1 MSYDL
6 RHTAVIEDINEFCLA
21 STSPDSGPSPV
32 NDILLVEEGVLAA
45 VVCENHLFMPNT
57 PKLSDGSKVPIIPFI
72 P

>member
-32 NDILLVEEGVLAA
+32 NDILLLEEGVLA
-45 VVCENHLFMPNT
+45 VVVLRKSSIHAEHT
-57 PKLSDGSKVPIIPFI
+57 KTQRVPIIPFI